1 MELKNLSNGISPT
14 LNKMEKDT
22 LLLIDLSK
30 NFDLVEKNKEYIYL
44 NKGNINLKNCRQIK
58 LKNFMNLR
66 KKIYTDLIKE
76 FRKFILRNERNK
88 HFLSE
93 MEIFNLRN
101 DRYEFPDRMLN
112 YLVVKKL
119 IEKKKFRKVKII
131 SDNKFSLKIFD
142 NLDINIEKEDLSRIA
157 LKLSFPNLKIIK
169 FLFKSVVV
177 IFYCKFLKINR
188 RDEKQKKNFYLSL
201 YPNKYLYGKEN
212 FFEKRENICNFLM
225 SDETHLNLSLKKLL
239 HFAKVTNDKNII
251 NIEQYIEITD
261 ILLILLKHLSNILM
275 FKYFNKIEINF
286 DGLDFKDELN
296 NIYIGS
302 YVNRS
307 KLEIYSKAIPRFLK
321 NNNVSNF
328 NLYLF
333 EYSFGHYLIR
343 CIKQFSS
350 RIRISGYQHGLFS
363 NNLMWFDLI
372 KSLKFKKK
380 YTPHKIYCLN
390 KYCLKD
396 YKLKYKNIKVS
407 TIKFKKVRKNF
418 SFINGIKI
426 KKNSNHVLILSGLHD
441 VRDLYFYARNS
452 LSSNYK
458 RIFYFKHHPKNK
470 FNFVSDEKVKIIEN
484 FENKSFSK
492 VIVSQNS
499 SLPFEFLSLKRNF
512 SVVDFDYKQNYI
524 STYLN
529 KNKNINFLKH

>member
-1 MELKNLSNGISPT
+1 MELKNLSSGISHT

-22 LLLIDLSK
+22 LLLIDLST

-66 KKIYTDLIKE
+66 RKVYANLIKE
-76 FRKFILRNERNK
+76 LRKFILNNK
-88 HFLSE
+88 KNKYFLSE

-112 YLVVKKL
+112 YLIIKKL
-119 IEKKKFRKVKII
+119 IFKKKFQKIKII
-131 SDNKFSLKIFD
+131 SDNKSTLKIFD
-142 NLDINIEKEDLSRIA
+142 NLDVNIEKKDLSKIV

-169 FLFKSVVV
+169 FLLKSMVI
-177 IFYCKFLKINR
+177 IFYCKFLRLN
-188 RDEKQKKNFYLSL
+188 QKNEGQKNTFYLSL

-212 FFEKRENICNFLM
+212 FFEKEKNICNFLI
-225 SDETHLNLSLKKLL
+225 SDETHLNFNLRKLF

-251 NIEQYIEITD
+251 NIEQYIEISD
-261 ILLILLKHLSNILM
+261 ILLLLLKRISYIFTLKK
-275 FKYFNKIEINF
+275 FKKIEI
-286 DGLDFKDELN
+286 DIEGLDFNDELN
-296 NIYIGS
+296 NIYVSS

-321 NNNVSNF
+321 KNKVSNF
-328 NLYLF
+328 KLYLF

-343 CIKQFSS
+343 SIKEFSS
-350 RIRISGYQHGLFS
+350 KIKISGYQHGLFS

-380 YTPHKIYCLN
+380 YTPHDIYCLN
-390 KYCLKD
+390 RYCLKD
-396 YKLKYKNIKVS
+396 YKLKYKNIKTS
-407 TIKFKKVRKNF
+407 IIKFKKERKKL

-426 KKNSNHVLILSGLHD
+426 KKKSNSILILSGLHD
-441 VRDLYFYARNS
+441 VKDLYFYAKNS
-452 LSSNYK
+452 LTQSYK

-470 FNFVSDEKVKIIEN
+470 FNFVSDEKVKEIEN
-484 FENKSFSK
+484 FEHKSFSK

-512 SVVDFDYKQNYI
+512 SVIDFDYKQNYI

-529 KNKNINFLKH
+529 KNKNINFVKN